1 MPWDFVICDE
11 AHRMKNISTLL
22 GKTLRQL
29 SSKCRLLLTGTPV
42 QNALQ
47 DLWAL
52 MDFAQP
58 GLLGNH
64 ATFVKT
70 FSDPI
75 DRGSVR
81 GAKVWAVELKKHLSE
96 QLRAL
101 ISPHI
106 LRRTKMG
113 AGLLQDEVAT
123 EAEFGA
129 TDVEGA

>member
-1 MPWDFVICDE
+1 MPPGELPSAGVAKAWDIVICDE
-11 AHRMKNISTLL
+11 AHKMKSISTLL
-22 GKTLRQL
+22 GKTLRRLQ
-29 SSKCRLLLTGTPV
+29 SSCRLLLTGTPV

-64 ATFVKT
+64 ATFVKK
-70 FSDPI
+70 FCDPI

-81 GAKVWAVELKKHLSE
+81 GASPFQVQLQKHLSE

-101 ISPHI
+101 VQPHL
-106 LRRTKMG
+106 LRRTKTE
-113 AGLLQDEVAT
+113 AGLVR
-123 EAEFGA
+123 
-129 TDVEGA
+129 V